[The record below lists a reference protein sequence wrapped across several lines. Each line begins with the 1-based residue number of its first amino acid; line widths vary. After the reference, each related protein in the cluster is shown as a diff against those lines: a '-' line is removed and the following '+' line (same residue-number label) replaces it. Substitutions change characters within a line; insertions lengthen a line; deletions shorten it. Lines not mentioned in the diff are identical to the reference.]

1 MRRLIQSAREQWQAQ
16 LSDEQFANVAIQ
28 PAVPEHFTE
37 FYAEV
42 LSIKATTTATNQPGR
57 QDEEENKKAC
67 ELA

>member
-42 LSIKATTTATNQPGR
+42 
-57 QDEEENKKAC
+57 
-67 ELA
+67 